1 MQMKIT
7 RRLMLAATAVAGLGS
22 LAQHAV
28 AQTFPSKPITMV
40 VPFAAGGG
48 TDIAARIIAQ
58 KMTELL
64 GQNVIIEN
72 VAGAGGNVGTN
83 RVAKAAPDGHTILM
97 GTISTHAINP
107 AVFKSMPHDPVK
119 DFAPISLLALVPSV
133 LTVSN
138 DFPANNVKELIAKLK
153 AEPDKHAYASSG
165 MATPQHLGGEL
176 FKTMTGTKMTH
187 IPYRGGGPALQDV
200 VSGKVAMIF
209 DNLPSSAEMIRAGK
223 ARGFAVTTKTRSP
236 AFPDMPT
243 MEEAGLPG
251 YEIYSWNALF
261 APAATPKDVI
271 AKLNDVANR
280 AAKDPVVSKRLADL
294 SAVVVGST
302 PEALAEHVKSELA
315 KWGPIAKATGAQME

>member
-1 MQMKIT
+1 MTNTIS
-7 RRLMLAATAVAGLGS
+7 RRAMLAAATAFGVAGLA
-22 LAQHAV
+22 AQAS
-28 AQTFPSKPITMV
+28 AQAFPNKPITIV

-48 TDIAARIIAQ
+48 TDIAARIIGQ
-58 KMTELL
+58 KMTEML

-83 RVAKAAPDGHTILM
+83 RVAKAAPDGYTLLM

-138 DFPANNVKELIAKLK
+138 DFPAKDVKELIARLK
-153 AEPDKHAYASSG
+153 AEPDKHSYASSG
-165 MATPQHLGGEL
+165 VATPQHLGGEL
-176 FKTMTGTKMTH
+176 FKTMTGTQMQH

-223 ARGFAVTTKTRSP
+223 VRGFAITTKTRSP

-243 MEEAGLPG
+243 MEEAGIPG

-261 APAATPKDVI
+261 APAGTPANVI
-271 AKLNDVANR
+271 ARLNEVANK
-280 AAKDPVVSKRLADL
+280 AAQDPAVSKRLADL
-294 SAVVVGST
+294 SAIVVGST
-302 PEALAEHVKSELA
+302 PQALADHVKSELA
-315 KWGPIAKATGAQME
+315 KWGPIAKATGASLE

>member
-1 MQMKIT
+1 MFHSIS
-7 RRLMLAATAVAGLGS
+7 RRALLAATTAIGFAS
-22 LAQHAV
+22 LAAPAL
-28 AQTFPSKPITMV
+28 AQGFPNRPITMV

-48 TDIAARIIAQ
+48 TDIAARIIGQ

-64 GQNVIIEN
+64 GQNVVIEN

-83 RVAKAAPDGHTILM
+83 RVAKAAPDGYTILM

-138 DFPANNVKELIAKLK
+138 DFPAKDVKELIARLK

-165 MATPQHLGGEL
+165 VATPQHLGGEL
-176 FKTMTGTKMTH
+176 FKTMTGTQMTH

-261 APAATPKDVI
+261 APAGTPPAVI
-271 AKLNDVANR
+271 ARLNEVANK
-280 AAKDPVVSKRLADL
+280 AAQDPAISKRLADL

-302 PEALAEHVKSELA
+302 PQALADHVKAEIA
-315 KWGPIAKATGAQME
+315 KWGPIAKATGASLE

>member
-1 MQMKIT
+1 MTTPFT
-7 RRLMLAATAVAGLGS
+7 RRAMLAAAVAFGLGS
-22 LAQHAV
+22 AV
-28 AQTFPSKPITMV
+28 APASAQSFPSRPITIV

-58 KMTELL
+58 KMTEML

-83 RVAKAAPDGHTILM
+83 RVAKAAPDGYTILM

-107 AVFKSMPHDPVK
+107 AVFKKMPHDPVA

-138 DFPANNVKELIAKLK
+138 DFPAKDVKELIARLK
-153 AEPDKHAYASSG
+153 AEPEKHAYASSG
-165 MATPQHLGGEL
+165 VATPQHLGGEL
-176 FKTMTGTKMTH
+176 FKTMTGTQMQH

-200 VSGKVAMIF
+200 ASGKVAMIF
-209 DNLPSSAEMIRAGK
+209 DNLPSSAELIRAGK
-223 ARGFAVTTKTRSP
+223 VRGFAVTTKTRSP

-261 APAATPKDVI
+261 APAGTPKDVI

-280 AAKDPVVSKRLADL
+280 AAKDPAISKRLADL
-294 SAVVVGST
+294 SAVVVGTT
-302 PEALAEHVKSELA
+302 PEELAAHVKAELA

>member
-1 MQMKIT
+1 MIARFS
-7 RRLMLAATAVAGLGS
+7 RRQILAASALVGLCASASPGM
-22 LAQHAV
+22 AQG
-28 AQTFPSKPITMV
+28 FPNRPITIV

-48 TDIAARIIAQ
+48 TDIAARIIAP
-58 KMTELL
+58 KMSELL

-83 RVAKAAPDGHTILM
+83 RVAKAAPDGYTILM

-119 DFAPISLLALVPSV
+119 DFAPISLLVLVPSV

-138 DFPANNVKELIAKLK
+138 DFPAKDVKELIAKLK
-153 AEPDKHAYASSG
+153 AEPDKHSYASSG
-165 MATPQHLGGEL
+165 VATPQHLGGEL
-176 FKTMTGTKMTH
+176 FKTMTGTQMQH

-209 DNLPSSAEMIRAGK
+209 DNLPSSAEMIRTGK
-223 ARGFAVTTKTRSP
+223 ARGFAVTTKTRTP

-261 APAATPKDVI
+261 APARTPADVV
-271 AKLNDVANR
+271 ARLNDAANKAIQDPAVA
-280 AAKDPVVSKRLADL
+280 KRLMDL
-294 SAVVVGST
+294 SNVIVGTT
-302 PEALAEHVKSELA
+302 PAALAEHVSKEIA
-315 KWGPIAKATGAQME
+315 KWGPIAKASGASLE

>member
-1 MQMKIT
+1 MMSKIS
-7 RRLMLAATAVAGLGS
+7 RRAMMVAATALGVAGLA
-22 LAQHAV
+22 AQAS
-28 AQTFPSKPITMV
+28 AQAFPNKPITIV

-48 TDIAARIIAQ
+48 TDIAARIIGQ
-58 KMTELL
+58 KMTEML
-64 GQNVIIEN
+64 GQNVVIEN

-83 RVAKAAPDGHTILM
+83 RVAKAAPDGYTLLM

-138 DFPANNVKELIAKLK
+138 DFPAKDVKELIARLK

-165 MATPQHLGGEL
+165 VATPQHLGGEL
-176 FKTMTGTKMTH
+176 FKTMTGTQMQH

-200 VSGKVAMIF
+200 VSGKVGMIF

-223 ARGFAVTTKTRSP
+223 VRGFAITTKTRSP

-261 APAATPKDVI
+261 APAGTPKNVI
-271 AKLNDVANR
+271 ARLNEVANK
-280 AAKDPVVSKRLADL
+280 AAQDPAVSKRLADL

-302 PEALAEHVKSELA
+302 PEALAEHVKAEIA
-315 KWGPIAKATGAQME
+315 KWAPIAKATGAQME

>member
-1 MQMKIT
+1 MMSKIS
-7 RRLMLAATAVAGLGS
+7 RRAMLVATTALGFAS
-22 LAQHAV
+22 LSAPALAQA
-28 AQTFPSKPITMV
+28 FPNKPITMV

-48 TDIAARIIAQ
+48 TDIAARIIGP
-58 KMTELL
+58 KMSELL

-83 RVAKAAPDGHTILM
+83 RVAKAAPDGYTILM

-119 DFAPISLLALVPSV
+119 DFAPISLLVLVPSV
-133 LTVSN
+133 LTVSKS
-138 DFPANNVKELIAKLK
+138 FPANNVKEMIARLK

-165 MATPQHLGGEL
+165 VATPQHLGGEL
-176 FKTMTGTKMTH
+176 FKTMTGTQMTH

-209 DNLPSSAEMIRAGK
+209 DNLPSSAEQIRSGNV
-223 ARGFAVTTKTRSP
+223 RGFAVTTKTRSP

-261 APAATPKDVI
+261 APAGTPKDV
-271 AKLNDVANR
+271 VARIN
-280 AAKDPVVSKRLADL
+280 AAANMALKDPGVAKRLADL
-294 SAVVVGST
+294 SNVIVGTT
-302 PEALAEHVKSELA
+302 PEALAEHVAKEIA
-315 KWGPIAKATGAQME
+315 KWGPIAKATGASLE